1 MATTQAQASFRIIAT
16 MDGTS
21 LYGYLRA
28 ERTALVQYYNTETG
42 AYAPDFGA
50 LAADKKPLVALIL
63 MNVSTGALA
72 VPTEVTWQ
80 YNGVTL
86 TFGSNNLS
94 TNSGMEGLFKRIA
107 SYSTTYDG
115 KSVSVPAL
123 EIEDNLASV
132 GNVDNDRI
140 SCSGKIE
147 VGGNDVDFNDIS
159 KEIVIAE
166 AQGTGYVII
175 LGNAEIHEGDSGAQ
189 LTAELLSAGAEVAD
203 LSGITFRWTALKAEG
218 DKVLSG
224 SGKTVTVSADDV
236 DWQLVVKCEA
246 LQNGAVIAAQQ
257 CTVTD
262 LSDPVQATVGV
273 TGIDG
278 EYIRPGETARVTP
291 SAKRRVAQTAVTVS
305 SWTWRTTDNA
315 GAAFSLSGKGSAT
328 FTAGYADIT
337 YEDVINADGCVNG
350 YVSAEVNI

>member
-1 MATTQAQASFRIIAT
+1 MATTQAQASFRIVAT

-28 ERTALVQYYNTETG
+28 ERTPLVQYYNTETG
-42 AYAPDFGA
+42 AYMPDFGG

-72 VPTEVTWQ
+72 VPTEVTWK

-86 TFGSNNLS
+86 TFGGDNLS

-107 SYSTTYDG
+107 SYGTTYDG

-147 VGGNDVDFNDIS
+147 VGGNDISFNDIS

-166 AQGTGYVII
+166 ATGSGYQII
-175 LGNAEIHEGDSGAQ
+175 LGNAEIHEGDSGVQ
-189 LTAELLSAGAEVAD
+189 LTAELLSAGVPVSD
-203 LSGITFRWTALKAEG
+203 LTGITFRWTALKADS

-224 SGKTVTVSADDV
+224 SGKTVTVSAGDV

-262 LSDPVQATVGV
+262 LSDPVQATVGI

-278 EYIRPGETARVTP
+278 EEINPGETARATP
-291 SAKRRVAQTAVTVS
+291 VAKRRVAQTTVAVS
-305 SWTWRTTDNA
+305 SWTWRTTNNA
-315 GAAFSLSGKGSAT
+315 GAAFSLSGKGSST
-328 FTAGYADIT
+328 FTASYADIT
-337 YEDVINADGCVNG
+337 YDDVVRADGCVNG
-350 YVSAEVNI
+350 YVSADVTI

>member
-1 MATTQAQASFRIIAT
+1 MATTQAQSQFKLFAT

-86 TFGSNNLS
+86 TFGSDNLS

-107 SYSTTYDG
+107 SYSTTYGG

-147 VGGNDVDFNDIS
+147 VGGDDVDFNDIS
-159 KEIVIAE
+159 KEVLIAE

-189 LTAELLSAGAEVAD
+189 LTAELLSAGAAVAD
-203 LSGITFRWTALKAEG
+203 LSGITFRWTALKTDG

-224 SGKTVTVSADDV
+224 SGKTVTVSAADV

-257 CTVTD
+257 CVVTD
-262 LSDPVQATVGV
+262 MSDPVLADKNI
-273 TGIDG
+273 TGIEGDR
-278 EYIRPGETARVTP
+278 IKPGETARVTP
-291 SAKRRVAQTAVTVS
+291 VARRRAAQTVVSVS
-305 SWTWRTTDNA
+305 SWNWNIRDNA
-315 GAAFSLSGKGSAT
+315 GNPFTLTGKSGAT
-328 FTAGYADIT
+328 FAAAYI
-337 YEDVINADGCVNG
+337 DVSYDDAIRADGG
-350 YVSAEVNI
+350 VSGVFSADVAI

>member
-1 MATTQAQASFRIIAT
+1 MATTQAQASFRIMAT

-28 ERTALVQYYNTETG
+28 ERTPLVQYYNTETG
-42 AYAPDFGA
+42 AYTPDFGD

-115 KSVSVPAL
+115 KTVSVPAL

-140 SCSGKIE
+140 SASGKIE
-147 VGGNDVDFNDIS
+147 VAGNDISFNDIS

-166 AQGTGYVII
+166 ATGSGYQII
-175 LGNAEIHEGDSGAQ
+175 LGNAEIHEGDSGVQ
-189 LTAELLSAGAEVAD
+189 LTAELLSAGVPVSD
-203 LSGITFRWTALKAEG
+203 LTGITFRWTALKADG

-224 SGKTVTVSADDV
+224 SGKTVTVSAGDV

-246 LQNGAVIAAQQ
+246 LQNGAVIEAQQ

-262 LSDPVQATVGV
+262 LSDPVQASVGI

-278 EYIRPGETARVTP
+278 EYIKPGETARATP
-291 SAKRRVAQTAVTVS
+291 VAKRRVAQTTVTVS
-305 SWTWRTTDNA
+305 SWTWRTTNNS
-315 GAAFSLSGKGSAT
+315 GAAFSLSGKGSST
-328 FTAGYADIT
+328 FTASYADIT
-337 YEDVINADGCVNG
+337 YDDVVSADGCVNG
-350 YVSAEVNI
+350 YVSADVTI

>member
-1 MATTQAQASFRIIAT
+1 MATTQAQASFRIVAT

-28 ERTALVQYYNTETG
+28 ERTPLVQYYNTEMG
-42 AYAPDFGA
+42 AYTPDFGG

-72 VPTEVTWQ
+72 VPTEVTWK

-86 TFGSNNLS
+86 TFGSNSLS

-107 SYSTTYDG
+107 SYNTTYDG
-115 KSVSVPAL
+115 KTVGVPAL

-140 SCSGKIE
+140 SVSGKIE
-147 VGGNDVDFNDIS
+147 VGGNDISFNDIS

-166 AQGTGYVII
+166 ATGSGYQII
-175 LGNAEIHEGDSGAQ
+175 LGNAEIHEGDSGVQ
-189 LTAELLSAGAEVAD
+189 LTAELLSAGVPVSD
-203 LSGITFRWTALKAEG
+203 LTGITFRWTALKADG

-224 SGKTVTVSADDV
+224 SGKTVTVSAGDV

-262 LSDPVQATVGV
+262 LSDPVQATVGI

-278 EYIRPGETARVTP
+278 EYIKPGETARATP
-291 SAKRRVAQTAVTVS
+291 VAKRRVAQTTVAVS

-315 GAAFSLSGKGSAT
+315 GVAFSLSGKGSST
-328 FTAGYADIT
+328 FTASYADIT
-337 YEDVINADGCVNG
+337 YDDVVRADGCVNG
-350 YVSAEVNI
+350 YVRADVTI

>member
-1 MATTQAQASFRIIAT
+1 MATTQAQASFRIVAT

-28 ERTALVQYYNTETG
+28 ERTPLVQYYNTETG
-42 AYAPDFGA
+42 AYTPDFGG

-115 KSVSVPAL
+115 NTVSVPAL

-140 SCSGKIE
+140 SVSGKIE
-147 VGGNDVDFNDIS
+147 VAGNDIGFNDIS

-166 AQGTGYVII
+166 ATGSGYQII
-175 LGNAEIHEGDSGAQ
+175 LGNAEIHEGDSGVQ
-189 LTAELLSAGAEVAD
+189 LTAELLSAGVPVSD
-203 LSGITFRWTALKAEG
+203 LTGITFRWTALKADG

-224 SGKTVTVSADDV
+224 SGKTVTVSAGDV

-262 LSDPVQATVGV
+262 LSDPVQATVGI

-278 EYIRPGETARVTP
+278 EYIKPGETARATP
-291 SAKRRVAQTAVTVS
+291 VAKRRVAQTTVAVS
-305 SWTWRTTDNA
+305 SWTWRTTNNA
-315 GAAFSLSGKGSAT
+315 GAAFSLSGKGSST
-328 FTAGYADIT
+328 FTASYADIT
-337 YEDVINADGCVNG
+337 YDDVVRADGCANG
-350 YVSAEVNI
+350 YVSADVTI

>member
-1 MATTQAQASFRIIAT
+1 MATTQAQASFRIVAT

-28 ERTALVQYYNTETG
+28 ERTPLVQYYNTETG
-42 AYAPDFGA
+42 AYTPDFGG

-86 TFGSNNLS
+86 TFGNNNLS

-115 KSVSVPAL
+115 KTVSVPAL

-147 VGGNDVDFNDIS
+147 VAGNDIGFNDIS

-166 AQGTGYVII
+166 ATGTGYQII
-175 LGNAEIHEGDSGAQ
+175 LGNAEIHEGDSGVQ
-189 LTAELLSAGAEVAD
+189 LTAELLSAGVPVSD
-203 LSGITFRWTALKAEG
+203 LTGITFRWTALKADG

-224 SGKTVTVSADDV
+224 SGKTVTVSAGDV

-246 LQNGAVIAAQQ
+246 LQSGSVIAAQQ

-262 LSDPVQATVGV
+262 LSDPVQATVGI

-278 EYIRPGETARVTP
+278 EYIKPGETARATP
-291 SAKRRVAQTAVTVS
+291 VAKRRVAQTTVAVS
-305 SWTWRTTDNA
+305 SWTWRTTNNA
-315 GAAFSLSGKGSAT
+315 GAAFSLSGKGSST
-328 FTAGYADIT
+328 FTASYADIT
-337 YEDVINADGCVNG
+337 YDDVVRADGCVNG
-350 YVSAEVNI
+350 YVSADVTI

>member
-1 MATTQAQASFRIIAT
+1 MATTQAQASFRIVAT

-28 ERTALVQYYNTETG
+28 ERTPLVQYYNTETG
-42 AYAPDFGA
+42 VYTPDFGD

-115 KSVSVPAL
+115 KTVSVPAL

-147 VGGNDVDFNDIS
+147 VAGNDIGFNDIS

-166 AQGTGYVII
+166 ATGTGYQII
-175 LGNAEIHEGDSGAQ
+175 LGNAEIHEGDSGVQ
-189 LTAELLSAGAEVAD
+189 LTAELLSAGVPVSD
-203 LSGITFRWTALKAEG
+203 LTGITFRWTALKADG

-224 SGKTVTVSADDV
+224 SGKTVTVSAGDV

-246 LQNGAVIAAQQ
+246 LQSGSVIAAQQ

-262 LSDPVQATVGV
+262 LSDPVQATVGI

-278 EYIRPGETARVTP
+278 EYIKPGETARATP
-291 SAKRRVAQTAVTVS
+291 VAKRRVAQTTVAVS
-305 SWTWRTTDNA
+305 SWTWRTTNNA
-315 GAAFSLSGKGSAT
+315 GAAFSLSGKGSST
-328 FTAGYADIT
+328 FTASYADIT
-337 YEDVINADGCVNG
+337 YDDVVRADGCVNG
-350 YVSAEVNI
+350 YVSADVTI